1 MSQYTGVAVSPG
13 RVIGTIYSMAPPVAE
28 PPAGDTIPEGA
39 DPATEAA
46 RIPAAAAAVQATLSR
61 LAERAPGEGKK
72 ILEATAQMA
81 ADPSLSQTAQG
92 LVTSGGKSPERAV
105 WEAGDQVAAMLEGL
119 GGYMAE
125 RATDVRDVRARIVAE
140 LRGEQ
145 APGIP
150 ERDEPFV
157 LTAIDLA
164 PADTATLD
172 PTRVIA
178 LITSDGG
185 PQSHTAIL
193 ARQLGLPAIVAAK
206 GIHEFDDG
214 TEVFVDAGLGTI
226 TDEVT
231 EEHHRFAAAWTELQ
245 ENPLT
250 YEGGGGVLAD
260 GTRVQL
266 LANIG
271 NAADAQEAAAA
282 HADGVG
288 LFRTEFLFLDR
299 DEEPGVEE
307 QAAAYAEVLRHFPG
321 QKVVVRTIDAGADKP
336 LPFLTD
342 ADEPNPALG
351 VRAYR
356 TSWEKRSVLTNQLDA
371 IAAAAKTA
379 TPGGAAIP
387 WVMAP
392 MIATVEETE
401 DFVALCTERG
411 LQPAGI
417 MVETPS
423 AALIADRHLTVC
435 DFASIGTNDLTQY
448 TMAADRQ
455 LGSLAHLNSP
465 WQPAVLALVGATC
478 TGARTAGGDPQAY
491 GEEAQRPVGVC
502 GEAAGDPGLAVVLVG
517 LGVSSLSMTPRS
529 LPAVA
534 RVLSTVSLEQAK
546 DLAAQ
551 ALAARSA
558 EDARDA
564 VRAGLPILGELGL

>member
-1 MSQYTGVAVSPG
+1 MAQYTGVAVSPG
-13 RVIGTIYSMAPPVAE
+13 RVIGTIRTMAPPVAE
-28 PPAGDTIPEGA
+28 PPADAVLAAGA
-39 DPATEAA
+39 DAQSESE
-46 RIPAAAAAVQATLSR
+46 RIPAAAAAVQATLTR
-61 LAERAPGEGKK
+61 LAERASGEGKK

-81 ADPSLSQTAQG
+81 ADPSLTQTAQG
-92 LVTSGGKSPERAV
+92 FVLTGGKSAERAV
-105 WEAGDQVAAMLEGL
+105 WEAGDQVASMLEGL

-150 ERDEPFV
+150 EVDEPFV

-172 PTRVIA
+172 PERVIA
-178 LITSDGG
+178 LVTSDGG

-206 GIHEFDDG
+206 GIHEFSDG
-214 TEVFVDAGLGTI
+214 TEVFIDAGFGSI

-231 EEHHRFAAAWTELQ
+231 EEHRRYAAAWAELQ
-245 ENPLT
+245 RNPLT

-260 GTRVQL
+260 GTHVQL

-271 NAADAQEAAAA
+271 GAKDAEKAAAA

-299 DEEPGVEE
+299 EDEPGVEE
-307 QAAAYAEVLRHFPG
+307 QTAAYAETFAHFPG
-321 QKVVVRTIDAGADKP
+321 KKVVVRTIDAGADKP

-371 IAAAAKTA
+371 IAAAARSTDAK
-379 TPGGAAIP
+379 P

-392 MIATVEETE
+392 MIATVDETE
-401 DFVALCTERG
+401 DFVGLCRERE
-411 LQPAGI
+411 LEPAGI

-423 AALIADRHLTVC
+423 AAIIADRHLAES

-465 WQPAVLALVGATC
+465 WQPAVLALVKATC
-478 TGARTAGGDPQAY
+478 DGARAAGGDPEAF
-491 GEEAQRPVGVC
+491 GESANKPVGVC
-502 GEAAGDPGLAVVLVG
+502 GEAAGDPALAVVLVG
-517 LGVSSLSMTPRS
+517 LGVNSLSMTPRS

-534 RVLSTVSLEQAK
+534 KVLSTVTLEQAK

-551 ALAARSA
+551 VLAARTS
-558 EDARDA
+558 EDAVSIA
-564 VRAGLPILGELGL
+564 RANLPILGELGL

>member
-1 MSQYTGVAVSPG
+1 MAQYTGVPVSPG
-13 RVIGTIYSMAPPVAE
+13 RVIGTIRSMAPPVAE
-28 PPAGDTIPEGA
+28 PPAKEALPEGA
-39 DPATEAA
+39 DREAEAA
-46 RIPAAAAAVQATLSR
+46 RIPAAASAVQATLAR
-61 LAERAPGEGKK
+61 LAERAQGEARK

-81 ADPSLSQTAQG
+81 ADPSLTQTAQG
-92 LVTSGGKSPERAV
+92 LVHSGGKTPERAV
-105 WEAGDQVAAMLEGL
+105 WEAGDQVATMLEGL

-150 ERDEPFV
+150 ESEEPFV

-172 PTRVIA
+172 PERVIA

-206 GIHEFDDG
+206 SIHEFADG

-231 EEHHRFAAAWTELQ
+231 EEHQRFSEAWAELQ
-245 ENPLT
+245 RNPLT
-250 YEGGGGVLAD
+250 YEGGGGVLGD

-271 NAADAQEAAAA
+271 GAKDAAAA
-282 HADGVG
+282 AAANADGVG

-299 DEEPGVEE
+299 EDEPGVEE
-307 QAAAYAEVLRHFPG
+307 QTAAYAETFTHFPG
-321 QKVVVRTIDAGADKP
+321 KKVVVRTIDAGADKP

-342 ADEPNPALG
+342 AEEPNPALG

-371 IAAAAKTA
+371 IAAAAQSSDVKA
-379 TPGGAAIP
+379 

-392 MIATVEETE
+392 MIATVPETE
-401 DFVALCTERG
+401 DFVSLCRERG
-411 LQPAGI
+411 LEPAGI
-417 MVETPS
+417 MVETP
-423 AALIADRHLTVC
+423 AAAVTADRHLAAC

-455 LGSLAHLNSP
+455 LGSLAHLNNP
-465 WQPAVLALVGATC
+465 WQPSVLSLVKATC
-478 TGARTAGGDPQAY
+478 DGARAAGGDPEAF
-491 GEEAQRPVGVC
+491 GESANKPVGVC

-517 LGVSSLSMTPRS
+517 LGVNSLSMTPRS

-534 RVLSTVSLEQAK
+534 KVLSTVTLDQARK
-546 DLAAQ
+546 LAAQ
-551 ALAARSA
+551 AVAARTA
-558 EDARDA
+558 EDAVSA

>member
-1 MSQYTGVAVSPG
+1 MAQYTGVAVSPG
-13 RVIGTIYSMAPPVAE
+13 RVIGTIRTMAPPVAE
-28 PPAGDTIPEGA
+28 PPAEAVLAAGA
-39 DPATEAA
+39 DAQAESE
-46 RIPAAAAAVQATLSR
+46 RIPAAADAVQATLTR
-61 LAERAPGEGKK
+61 LAERASGEGKK

-81 ADPSLSQTAQG
+81 ADPSLTQTAQG
-92 LVTSGGKSPERAV
+92 LVLSGGKSAERAV
-105 WEAGDQVAAMLEGL
+105 WEAGDQVASMLEGL

-150 ERDEPFV
+150 EVDEPFV

-172 PTRVIA
+172 PERVIA
-178 LITSDGG
+178 LVTSDGG

-206 GIHEFDDG
+206 GIHEFSDG
-214 TEVFVDAGLGTI
+214 TEVFIDAGLGTI

-231 EEHHRFAAAWTELQ
+231 EEHQRYAEAWAELQ
-245 ENPLT
+245 RHPLT

-271 NAADAQEAAAA
+271 GAADAEKAAAA

-299 DEEPGVEE
+299 EDEPDVEE
-307 QAAAYAEVLRHFPG
+307 QTAAYEAAFAHFPG
-321 QKVVVRTIDAGADKP
+321 KKVVVRTIDAGADKP

-371 IAAAAKTA
+371 IAAAARTTEAK
-379 TPGGAAIP
+379 P

-392 MIATVEETE
+392 MIATVDETE
-401 DFVALCTERG
+401 DFVALCRERD
-411 LQPAGI
+411 LAPAGI

-423 AALIADRHLTVC
+423 AAIIADRHLTEC

-465 WQPAVLALVGATC
+465 WQPAVLALVKATC
-478 TGARTAGGDPQAY
+478 DGARTAGGDPDAF
-491 GEEAQRPVGVC
+491 GESANRPVGVC

-517 LGVSSLSMTPRS
+517 LGVNSLSMTPRS

-534 RVLSTVSLEQAK
+534 KVLSTVTLEQAK

-551 ALAARSA
+551 VLAARTS
-558 EDARDA
+558 EDAVSIA
-564 VRAGLPILGELGL
+564 RANLPILGELGL

>member
-1 MSQYTGVAVSPG
+1 MAQYTGVAVSPG
-13 RVIGTIYSMAPPVAE
+13 RVIGTIRTMAPPVAE
-28 PPAGDTIPEGA
+28 PAADATLPEGA
-39 DPATEAA
+39 DVQAESE
-46 RIPAAAAAVQATLSR
+46 RIPAAAAAVQATLVR
-61 LAERAPGEGKK
+61 LAERANGDGKK

-81 ADPSLSQTAQG
+81 ADPSLTQTAQG
-92 LVTSGGKSPERAV
+92 LVLSGGKTPERAV
-105 WEAGDQVAAMLEGL
+105 WEAGDQVASMLENL

-150 ERDEPFV
+150 EVDEPFV

-172 PTRVIA
+172 PARVLA
-178 LITSDGG
+178 LVTSDGG

-206 GIHEFDDG
+206 GIHECSDG
-214 TEVFVDAGLGTI
+214 TEVFIDAGFGTI

-231 EEHHRFAAAWTELQ
+231 EEHQRLSEAWAELQ
-245 ENPLT
+245 RNPLT

-271 NAADAQEAAAA
+271 GAKDAEKAAAA

-299 DEEPGVEE
+299 EDEPGVEE
-307 QAAAYAEVLRHFPG
+307 QTAAYSETFAHFPG
-321 QKVVVRTIDAGADKP
+321 KKVVVRTIDAGADKP

-371 IAAAAKTA
+371 IAAAARSTEAK
-379 TPGGAAIP
+379 P

-392 MIATVEETE
+392 MIATVDETE
-401 DFVALCTERG
+401 DFVGLCRERG
-411 LQPAGI
+411 LEPAGI

-423 AALIADRHLTVC
+423 AAIIADRHLAAS

-465 WQPAVLALVGATC
+465 WQPAVLALVKATC
-478 TGARTAGGDPQAY
+478 DGARAAGGDPEAF
-491 GEEAQRPVGVC
+491 GESANKPVGVC

-517 LGVSSLSMTPRS
+517 LGVNSLSMTPRS

-534 RVLSTVSLEQAK
+534 KVLSTVTLEQAK
-546 DLAAQ
+546 DLAAK
-551 ALAARSA
+551 ALEARTS
-558 EDARDA
+558 EDAVSL
-564 VRAGLPILGELGL
+564 VRANLSILGELGL

>member
-1 MSQYTGVAVSPG
+1 MSQFTGVAVSPG
-13 RVIGTIYSMAPPVAE
+13 HVVGTIRTMAPPVAE
-28 PPAGDTIPEGA
+28 PPAGQPPAEGIE
-39 DPATEAA
+39 PAAEAE
-46 RIPAAAAAVQATLSR
+46 RIPVAAAAVEQALAHR
-61 LAERAPGEGKK
+61 AERASGEARV
-72 ILEATAQMA
+72 ILETTAQMA
-81 ADPSLSQTAQG
+81 ADPSLTQTAQG
-92 LVTSGGKSPERAV
+92 LVLSGGLSAPRAV

-125 RATDVRDVRARIVAE
+125 RAADVRDVRSRIVAE

-150 ERDEPFV
+150 DSEEPFI

-172 PTRVIA
+172 PDRVVA

-193 ARQLGLPAIVAAK
+193 ARQLGLPAVVAAR
-206 GIHEFDDG
+206 GIQAFTDG

-231 EEHHRFAAAWTELQ
+231 EEHHRLAAAWVELQ
-245 ENPLT
+245 NNPLT
-250 YEGGGGVLAD
+250 YEGGGAVLSD
-260 GTRVQL
+260 GTAVQL

-271 NAADAQEAAAA
+271 NAQDAEKAAAA

-299 DEEPGVEE
+299 EDEPGVEE
-307 QAAAYAEVLRHFPG
+307 QTTAYAEVFSHFPG
-321 QKVVVRTIDAGADKP
+321 KKVVVRTIDAGADKP

-342 ADEPNPALG
+342 AEEPNPALG

-371 IAAAAKTA
+371 IAAAAQA
-379 TPGGAAIP
+379 SEADV

-392 MIATVEETE
+392 MISTVEDTE
-401 DFVALCTERG
+401 DFTALCRERD
-411 LQPAGI
+411 LSPAGI

-423 AALIADRHLTVC
+423 AAITADRQLAAC

-455 LGSLAHLNSP
+455 LGSLAHLNNP
-465 WQPAVLALVGATC
+465 WQPAVLALVQATC
-478 TGARTAGGDPQAY
+478 EGARRAGGDPEAY
-491 GEEAQRPVGVC
+491 GATANKPVGVC

-517 LGVSSLSMTPRS
+517 LGVNSLSMTPRS

-534 RVLSTVSLEQAK
+534 KVLSSVTLEQAK
-546 DLAAQ
+546 ELASKAV
-551 ALAARSA
+551 AARTA
-558 EDARDA
+558 DGGRDA
-564 VRAGLPILGELGL
+564 VRAGLPVLGELGL

>member
-1 MSQYTGVAVSPG
+1 MAQYTGVAVSPG
-13 RVIGTIYSMAPPVAE
+13 RVVGTIRTMAPPVAE
-28 PPAGDTIPEGA
+28 PPAQEKLPEGA
-39 DPATEAA
+39 DPAVEAE
-46 RIPAAAAAVQATLSR
+46 RIPAAAAAVQAALIR
-61 LAERAPGEGKK
+61 LAERASGDGKK

-81 ADPSLSQTAQG
+81 ADPSLTQTAQG
-92 LVTSGGKSPERAV
+92 FVLSGGKSPARAV
-105 WEAGDQVAAMLEGL
+105 WEAGDQVASMLEGL

-150 ERDEPFV
+150 DLEEPFI

-172 PTRVIA
+172 PQRVIA
-178 LITSDGG
+178 LVTSDGG

-206 GIHEFDDG
+206 SIHEFADG

-231 EEHHRFAAAWTELQ
+231 EEHHRFAEAWTELQ
-245 ENPLT
+245 KNPLT
-250 YEGGGGVLAD
+250 YEGGGGVLED

-271 NAADAQEAAAA
+271 NAADAEKAAAA
-282 HADGVG
+282 NADGVG

-299 DEEPGVEE
+299 EDEPSVEE
-307 QAAAYAEVLRHFPG
+307 QTAAYSAAFAHMAG
-321 QKVVVRTIDAGADKP
+321 KKVVVRTIDAGADKP

-371 IAAAAKTA
+371 IAAAAKQSEA
-379 TPGGAAIP
+379 TP

-392 MIATVEETE
+392 MISTVTETE
-401 DFVALCTERG
+401 DFAALCRERG
-411 LQPAGI
+411 LEPAGI

-423 AALIADRHLTVC
+423 AAITADRQLAAC

-455 LGSLAHLNSP
+455 LGSLAHLNNP

-478 TGARTAGGDPQAY
+478 AGARVAGGDPEAF
-491 GEEAQRPVGVC
+491 GEKANKPVGVC

-517 LGVSSLSMTPRS
+517 LGVNSLSMTPRS

-534 RVLSTVSLEQAK
+534 KVLSTVTLEQAK
-546 DLAAQ
+546 ELAAK
-551 ALAARSA
+551 AVAARTA
-558 EDARDA
+558 EDANHV
-564 VRAGLPILGELGL
+564 VRAGLPILGQLGL

>member
-1 MSQYTGVAVSPG
+1 MAQYTGVAVSPG
-13 RVIGTIYSMAPPVAE
+13 RVVGTVRSMAPPVAE
-28 PPAGDTIPEGA
+28 PPANEKLPEGA
-39 DPATEAA
+39 DPSAEAA
-46 RIPAAAAAVQATLSR
+46 RIPEAAAAVQAALTR
-61 LAERAPGEGKK
+61 LAERASGDGKQ

-92 LVTSGGKSPERAV
+92 FVISGGKSPARAV
-105 WEAGDQVAAMLEGL
+105 WEAGDQVATMLEGL

-150 ERDEPFV
+150 DAEEPFV
-157 LTAIDLA
+157 LTAVDLA

-172 PTRVIA
+172 PERVLA

-193 ARQLGLPAIVAAK
+193 ARQLGLPAIVAAQ
-206 GIHEFDDG
+206 GIHDIADG
-214 TEVFVDAGLGTI
+214 TEVFVDAGFGTI
-226 TDEVT
+226 TDDVT
-231 EEHHRFAAAWTELQ
+231 DEHHRFAAAWSELQ
-245 ENPLT
+245 KNPLT
-250 YEGGGGVLAD
+250 YEGGGAVLTD

-271 NAADAQEAAAA
+271 GAADAEKAAAA
-282 HADGVG
+282 NADGVG

-299 DEEPGVEE
+299 EDEPSVAE
-307 QAAAYAEVLRHFPG
+307 QTGAYAEAFAHLPG
-321 QKVVVRTIDAGADKP
+321 KKVVVRTIDAGADKP
-336 LPFLTD
+336 LPFLTE

-356 TSWEKRSVLTNQLDA
+356 TSWTKRSVLTNQLDA
-371 IAAAAKTA
+371 IAAAAKETDA
-379 TPGGAAIP
+379 KP

-392 MIATVEETE
+392 MIATVTETE
-401 DFVALCTERG
+401 DFAALCAERG
-411 LQPAGI
+411 LSPAGI

-423 AALIADRHLTVC
+423 AAITADRHLGAC
-435 DFASIGTNDLTQY
+435 DFVSIGTNDLTQY

-455 LGSLAHLNSP
+455 LGSLAHLNNP
-465 WQPAVLALVGATC
+465 WQPAVLSLVKATC
-478 TGARTAGGDPQAY
+478 DGARAAGGDPDAF
-491 GEEAQRPVGVC
+491 GESANKPVGVC

-517 LGVSSLSMTPRS
+517 LGVNSLSMTPRS

-534 RVLSTVSLEQAK
+534 RVLSTVDLAQAK
-546 DLAAQ
+546 ELAAK
-551 ALAARSA
+551 AVAARTA
-558 EDARDA
+558 EEAQHA
-564 VRAGLPILGELGL
+564 VRAGLPVLGELGL

>member
-1 MSQYTGVAVSPG
+1 MAQYIGVAVSPG
-13 RVIGTIYSMAPPVAE
+13 RVVGTIRAMAPPVAE
-28 PPAGDTIPEGA
+28 PPTNEKLAAGV
-39 DPATEAA
+39 DPAAEAA
-46 RIPAAAAAVQATLSR
+46 RIPAAAATVQASLTR
-61 LAERAPGEGKK
+61 LAERASGDGRK

-81 ADPSLSQTAQG
+81 ADPSLTQTAQG
-92 LVTSGGKSPERAV
+92 FVTSGGKSPARAV

-125 RATDVRDVRARIVAE
+125 RATDVRDVRSRIVAE

-150 ERDEPFV
+150 DLEEPFI

-172 PTRVIA
+172 PQRVIA
-178 LITSDGG
+178 LVTSDGG

-206 GIHEFDDG
+206 SIHEFADG

-231 EEHHRFAAAWTELQ
+231 EEHHRFAEAWTELQ
-245 ENPLT
+245 KNPLT

-271 NAADAQEAAAA
+271 GAKDAEKAAAA
-282 HADGVG
+282 NADGVG

-299 DEEPGVEE
+299 EEEPSIEE
-307 QAAAYAEVLRHFPG
+307 QTAAYVETFAHLPG
-321 QKVVVRTIDAGADKP
+321 KKVVVRTIDAGADKP

-371 IAAAAKTA
+371 IAAAAEQSDAK
-379 TPGGAAIP
+379 P

-392 MIATVEETE
+392 MISTVPETE
-401 DFVALCTERG
+401 DFVALCRERG
-411 LQPAGI
+411 LEPAGI

-423 AALIADRHLTVC
+423 AAVTADRHLQAC

-455 LGSLAHLNSP
+455 LGSLAHLNNP
-465 WQPAVLALVGATC
+465 WQPSVLGLVKATC
-478 TGARTAGGDPQAY
+478 DGARTAGGDPDAF
-491 GEEAQRPVGVC
+491 GEKAVKPVGVC

-517 LGVSSLSMTPRS
+517 LGVNSLSMTPRS

-534 RVLSTVSLEQAK
+534 KVLSTVSLEQAK
-546 DLAAQ
+546 ELAAQ
-551 ALAARSA
+551 AVAARTA
-558 EDARDA
+558 EEANSL

>member
-1 MSQYTGVAVSPG
+1 SASPSLLTRPPPPPPPLFPYTTLFRSRHRRPRCARPHRRRAARRAGPRHPRAGRALRADRDRPRPG
-13 RVIGTIYSMAPPVAE
+13 RYR
-28 PPAGDTIPEGA
+28 
-39 DPATEAA
+39 DPGSHP
-46 RIPAAAAAVQATLSR
+46 RDR
-61 LAERAPGEGKK
+61 L
-72 ILEATAQMA
+72 
-81 ADPSLSQTAQG
+81 DH
-92 LVTSGGKSPERAV
+92 
-105 WEAGDQVAAMLEGL
+105 
-119 GGYMAE
+119 
-125 RATDVRDVRARIVAE
+125 
-140 LRGEQ
+140 LRC
-145 APGIP
+145 
-150 ERDEPFV
+150 
-157 LTAIDLA
+157 
-164 PADTATLD
+164 
-172 PTRVIA
+172 
-178 LITSDGG
+178 G

-271 NAADAQEAAAA
+271 NAADAEEAAAA

-288 LFRTEFLFLDR
+288 LFRTDFLFLDR
-299 DEEPGVEE
+299 AEEPGVEE

-417 MVETPS
+417 MVATPS
-423 AALIADRHLTVC
+423 AAPIADRHLTVG
-435 DFASIGTNDLTQY
+435 DFAAIGTN
-448 TMAADRQ
+448 
-455 LGSLAHLNSP
+455 HLNSP

-534 RVLSTVSLEQAK
+534 RVLSTVSLE
-546 DLAAQ
+546 
-551 ALAARSA
+551 
-558 EDARDA
+558 
-564 VRAGLPILGELGL
+564 

>member
-1 MSQYTGVAVSPG
+1 MAQYTGVAVSPG
-13 RVIGTIYSMAPPVAE
+13 RVVGTIRTMAPPVTE
-28 PPAGDTIPEGA
+28 PSASEAVPEGVEPAVEA
-39 DPATEAA
+39 DRIEKAA
-46 RIPAAAAAVQATLSR
+46 EAVQAQLTH
-61 LAERAPGEGKK
+61 RAQHATGEGKA
-72 ILEATAQMA
+72 ILEATSQMA
-81 ADPSLSQTAQG
+81 ADPSLATTAKG
-92 LVTSGGKSPERAV
+92 LVLTSGKSAERAV
-105 WEAGDQVAAMLEGL
+105 WEAGDKVATMLEGL

-125 RATDVRDVRARIVAE
+125 RAADVRDVRARIVAE

-150 ERDEPFV
+150 DLDDPFI

-172 PTRVIA
+172 PAKVLA
-178 LITSDGG
+178 LVTSDGG

-206 GIHEFDDG
+206 DIHEFADG
-214 TEVFVDAGLGTI
+214 TEVFVDAGFGTV

-231 EEHHRFAAAWTELQ
+231 EEHHRFAEAWAELQ
-245 ENPLT
+245 KNPLT
-250 YEGGGGVLAD
+250 YEGGGGVLSD

-271 NAADAQEAAAA
+271 NAADAAKAAAA

-299 DEEPGVEE
+299 ADEPTVEE
-307 QAAAYAEVLRHFPG
+307 QTQAYTEVFDHFPG
-321 QKVVVRTIDAGADKP
+321 KKVVVRTIDAGADKP

-342 ADEPNPALG
+342 AEEPNPALG

-371 IAAAAKTA
+371 IAAAGKDTEAK
-379 TPGGAAIP
+379 P

-392 MIATVEETE
+392 MISTTEDTE
-401 DFVALCTERG
+401 DFVEMCRERG
-411 LQPAGI
+411 LDPAGI

-423 AALIADRHLTVC
+423 AAITADRQLAAC

-448 TMAADRQ
+448 TMAADRM
-455 LGSLAHLNSP
+455 LGSLAHLNNP
-465 WQPAVLALVGATC
+465 WQPAVLALVQATC
-478 TGARTAGGDPQAY
+478 TGARTAGGDPESF
-491 GEEAQRPVGVC
+491 GETANKPVGVC

-517 LGVSSLSMTPRS
+517 LGVNSLSMTPRS

-534 RVLSTVSLEQAK
+534 KVLSTVTIEQAK
-546 DLAAQ
+546 ELAAK
-551 ALAARSA
+551 AVAAPSA
-558 EDARDA
+558 DAAKSA
-564 VRAGLPILGELGL
+564 VRAGLPVLGELGL

>member
-1 MSQYTGVAVSPG
+1 MAQYTGVAVSPG
-13 RVIGTIYSMAPPVAE
+13 RVIGTIRTMAPPVAE
-28 PPAGDTIPEGA
+28 PPAEAVLAAGA
-39 DPATEAA
+39 DAQAESE
-46 RIPAAAAAVQATLSR
+46 RIPAAAAAVQATLTR
-61 LAERAPGEGKK
+61 LAERASGEGKK

-81 ADPSLSQTAQG
+81 ADPSLTQTAQG
-92 LVTSGGKSPERAV
+92 LVLSGGKSAERAV
-105 WEAGDQVAAMLEGL
+105 WEAGDQVASMLEGL

-150 ERDEPFV
+150 EVDEPFV

-172 PTRVIA
+172 PERVIA
-178 LITSDGG
+178 LVTSDGG

-206 GIHEFDDG
+206 GIHEFSDG
-214 TEVFVDAGLGTI
+214 TEVFIDAGLGTI

-231 EEHHRFAAAWTELQ
+231 EEHQRYAEAWAELQ
-245 ENPLT
+245 RHPLT

-271 NAADAQEAAAA
+271 GAADAEKAAAA

-299 DEEPGVEE
+299 EDEPDVEE
-307 QAAAYAEVLRHFPG
+307 QTAAYEAAFAHFPG
-321 QKVVVRTIDAGADKP
+321 KKVVVRTIDAGADKP

-371 IAAAAKTA
+371 IAAAARTTEAK
-379 TPGGAAIP
+379 P

-392 MIATVEETE
+392 MIATVDETE
-401 DFVALCTERG
+401 DFVALCRERD
-411 LQPAGI
+411 LAPAGI

-423 AALIADRHLTVC
+423 AAIIADRHLTEC

-465 WQPAVLALVGATC
+465 WQPAVLALVKATC
-478 TGARTAGGDPQAY
+478 DGARTAGGDPDAF
-491 GEEAQRPVGVC
+491 GESANRPVGVC

-517 LGVSSLSMTPRS
+517 LGVNSLSMTPRS

-534 RVLSTVSLEQAK
+534 KVLSTVTLEQAK

-551 ALAARSA
+551 VLAARTS
-558 EDARDA
+558 EDAVSIA
-564 VRAGLPILGELGL
+564 RANLPILGELGL

>member
-1 MSQYTGVAVSPG
+1 
-13 RVIGTIYSMAPPVAE
+13 
-28 PPAGDTIPEGA
+28 
-39 DPATEAA
+39 
-46 RIPAAAAAVQATLSR
+46 
-61 LAERAPGEGKK
+61 
-72 ILEATAQMA
+72 
-81 ADPSLSQTAQG
+81 
-92 LVTSGGKSPERAV
+92 
-105 WEAGDQVAAMLEGL
+105 MLEGL

-125 RATDVRDVRARIVAE
+125 RATAVRDVRARIVAE

-164 PADTATLD
+164 PADTATLN

-271 NAADAQEAAAA
+271 NAADAEEAAAA

-502 GEAAGDPGLAVVLVG
+502 GEAAGDPGLAVVLGGVG
-517 LGVSSLSMTPRS
+517 L
-529 LPAVA
+529 
-534 RVLSTVSLEQAK
+534 
-546 DLAAQ
+546 
-551 ALAARSA
+551 ALAAAGGRLRCGRGRPGTGRGA
-558 EDARDA
+558 G
-564 VRAGLPILGELGL
+564 RAGRQQLVDDPALPSGGGPGAVHRQPRAGQGPRRAGAGRPQRRGRPRCRARGPADPRGAGPLSWQAGALARRGRGSGLSGLGLWLVGDRIRTRRGLNREKRTRAASGRHGLGSPWTRVAMDGAHRAVATAQLPPRSSHRAAAL

>member
-1 MSQYTGVAVSPG
+1 MTQCTGVAVSPG
-13 RVIGTIYSMAPPVAE
+13 RVIGTIRSMAPPVAE
-28 PPAGDTIPEGA
+28 PSADATLPEGA
-39 DPATEAA
+39 DAA
-46 RIPAAAAAVQATLSR
+46 AESERIPVAAAAVQANLTH
-61 LAERAPGEGKK
+61 LAERATGDGKK
-72 ILEATAQMA
+72 ILEATSQMA
-81 ADPSLSQTAQG
+81 ADPSLTQTAQG
-92 LVTSGGKSPERAV
+92 LVTSGRKTAERAV
-105 WEAGDQVAAMLEGL
+105 WEAGDQVAGMLEGL

-150 ERDEPFV
+150 QLDEPFV

-178 LITSDGG
+178 LVTSDGG

-206 GIHEFDDG
+206 DIHEFADG
-214 TEVFVDAGLGTI
+214 TEVFVDAGFGTV

-231 EEHHRFAAAWTELQ
+231 EEHHRLSEAWAELQ
-245 ENPLT
+245 RNPLT

-271 NAADAQEAAAA
+271 GAADAEKAAAA

-299 DEEPGVEE
+299 EEEPSVEE
-307 QAAAYAEVLRHFPG
+307 QTTAYTETFAHFPG
-321 QKVVVRTIDAGADKP
+321 KKVVVRTIDAGADKP

-371 IAAAAKTA
+371 IAAAAAASEA
-379 TPGGAAIP
+379 TP

-401 DFVALCTERG
+401 DFADMCRQRG
-411 LQPAGI
+411 LAPAGI
-417 MVETPS
+417 MVETPA
-423 AALIADRHLTVC
+423 AALTANHHLGAC

-455 LGSLAHLNSP
+455 LGSLAHLNTP
-465 WQPAVLALVGATC
+465 WQPSVLALVKATC
-478 TGARTAGGDPQAY
+478 DGARTAGGDPEAF
-491 GEEAQRPVGVC
+491 GESAAKPVGVC
-502 GEAAGDPGLAVVLVG
+502 GEAAGAPGLAVVLVG
-517 LGVSSLSMTPRS
+517 LGVNSLSMTPRS

-534 RVLSTVSLEQAK
+534 KVLSTVTLEQAK
-546 DLAAQ
+546 DLAAT
-551 ALAARSA
+551 ALAARTADEAIS
-558 EDARDA
+558 A
-564 VRAGLPILGELGL
+564 VRAELPILGELGL

>member
-13 RVIGTIYSMAPPVAE
+13 RVVGTIRTMAPPVAE
-28 PPAGDTIPEGA
+28 PPAGQPPAEGI
-39 DPATEAA
+39 DPAVEAE
-46 RIPAAAAAVQATLSR
+46 RIPVAAAAVEQALTR
-61 LAERAPGEGKK
+61 RAERASGEARV

-81 ADPSLSQTAQG
+81 ADPSLTQTAQG
-92 LVTSGGKSPERAV
+92 LVLNGGLSAPRAV
-105 WEAGDQVAAMLEGL
+105 WEAGDQVAAMLESL

-125 RATDVRDVRARIVAE
+125 RAADVRDVRGRIVAE

-150 ERDEPFV
+150 DAEEPFI

-172 PTRVIA
+172 PDRVLA

-193 ARQLGLPAIVAAK
+193 ARQLGLPAIVAAR
-206 GIHEFDDG
+206 GIHAFPDG

-231 EEHHRFAAAWTELQ
+231 EEHHRLAAAWVELQ
-245 ENPLT
+245 ANPLT
-250 YEGGGGVLAD
+250 YEGGGAVLSD
-260 GTRVQL
+260 GTGVQL

-271 NAADAQEAAAA
+271 NAQDAEKAAAA

-299 DEEPGVEE
+299 EDEPGVEE
-307 QAAAYAEVLRHFPG
+307 QTKAYAEVFSHFPG
-321 QKVVVRTIDAGADKP
+321 KKVVVRTIDAGADKP

-342 ADEPNPALG
+342 DEEPNPALG

-371 IAAAAKTA
+371 IAAAAQASEA
-379 TPGGAAIP
+379 TV

-392 MIATVEETE
+392 MISTVEDTE
-401 DFVALCTERG
+401 DFASLCRERD
-411 LQPAGI
+411 LAPAGI

-423 AALIADRHLTVC
+423 AAITADRQLAAC

-455 LGSLAHLNSP
+455 LGSLAHLNNP
-465 WQPAVLALVGATC
+465 WQPALLALVQATC
-478 TGARTAGGDPQAY
+478 EGARRAGGDPEAY
-491 GEEAQRPVGVC
+491 GASANKPVGVC

-517 LGVSSLSMTPRS
+517 LGVNSLSMTPRS
-529 LPAVA
+529 LPAVST
-534 RVLSTVSLEQAK
+534 VLSSVTLEQAK
-546 DLAAQ
+546 ELAAK
-551 ALAARSA
+551 AVAARTA
-558 EDARDA
+558 DEGRDA

>member
-1 MSQYTGVAVSPG
+1 
-13 RVIGTIYSMAPPVAE
+13 
-28 PPAGDTIPEGA
+28 
-39 DPATEAA
+39 
-46 RIPAAAAAVQATLSR
+46 
-61 LAERAPGEGKK
+61 
-72 ILEATAQMA
+72 
-81 ADPSLSQTAQG
+81 
-92 LVTSGGKSPERAV
+92 
-105 WEAGDQVAAMLEGL
+105 
-119 GGYMAE
+119 MAE

-150 ERDEPFV
+150 EVDEPFV

-172 PTRVIA
+172 PARVLA
-178 LITSDGG
+178 LVTSDGG

-206 GIHEFDDG
+206 GIYEFSDG
-214 TEVFVDAGLGTI
+214 TEVFIDAGFGTI

-231 EEHHRFAAAWTELQ
+231 EEHQRLSEAWAELQ
-245 ENPLT
+245 RNPLT

-271 NAADAQEAAAA
+271 GAKDAEKAAAA

-299 DEEPGVEE
+299 EDEPGVEE
-307 QAAAYAEVLRHFPG
+307 QTAAYSETFAHFPG
-321 QKVVVRTIDAGADKP
+321 KKVVVRTIDAGADKP

-371 IAAAAKTA
+371 IAAAARSTEAK
-379 TPGGAAIP
+379 P

-392 MIATVEETE
+392 MIATVDETE
-401 DFVALCTERG
+401 DFVGLCRERG
-411 LQPAGI
+411 LEPAGI

-423 AALIADRHLTVC
+423 AAIIADRHLAAS

-465 WQPAVLALVGATC
+465 WQPAVLALVKATC
-478 TGARTAGGDPQAY
+478 DGARAAGGDPEAF
-491 GEEAQRPVGVC
+491 GESANKPVGVC

-517 LGVSSLSMTPRS
+517 LGVNSLSMTPRS

-534 RVLSTVSLEQAK
+534 KVLSTVTLEQAK
-546 DLAAQ
+546 DLAAK
-551 ALAARSA
+551 ALEARTS
-558 EDARDA
+558 EDAVSL
-564 VRAGLPILGELGL
+564 VRANLPILGELGL